1 MNKPARLLRFSLRAR
16 RFFQVKR
23 WSAVGL
29 WVCFCLPGL
38 TPAEYGQ
45 SDQVSDL
52 ILQLQSPQ
60 SATKANA
67 AYKLSEIKDPRAVEP
82 LIATLKGG
90 APANVRAVVVYAL
103 GQIADPRAVEALS
116 ATLLDHDVTVRQN
129 AARALAAIKD
139 PSTAAPLIVA
149 LRDPDA
155 RVRLP
160 ASMELGL
167 LKDPRAVEPL
177 IAALQ
182 DTNLDVRKN
191 AAGSL
196 GLLKDPRAVE
206 PLIATLQDTDPYV
219 RQNAAASLGRLK
231 DPRAVEPLI
240 AALQDT
246 NANVRHN
253 AIAGLADIQDP
264 RAVQPLTA
272 ALQDSDPEN
281 REMAAGALRRIG
293 GRGAPPIAADS
304 GVSTSAQKP
313 GVIPIITGNGA
324 SVLFLRFSPDGG
336 ELARVTQFFPVMLMD
351 ANGYRKARTFPVG
364 MRMVAYSPD
373 GTKIATAEGRD
384 GARVWKAN
392 DAGEPMQGPGAAEVR
407 LLNTPLEVLQTPSQ
421 DPTQTLFWT
430 EFSPDGKRL
439 ITTHSYGHVKVWN
452 TSSWAV
458 EQEVN
463 LAETTA
469 LTAAFAPDGKT
480 IVIGD
485 TSGKLHQWDLATK
498 TWRGNWDT
506 PPGSGAVTG
515 VAFSP
520 DGKTLVT
527 THQSAPGNVLAM
539 LWQNNVTGVP
549 DRITGGA
556 WRASAEWTAQLEPGF
571 GSAAFSKDGKL
582 LALGGRTIKLLDPS
596 TWREIRTIELP
607 EMTHR
612 EATTQGSQIENE
624 PYASTKYPALIM
636 ALAFS
641 PDSRTLAAG
650 ALSGAIYLLK
660 MNP

>member
-1 MNKPARLLRFSLRAR
+1 MGWLN
-16 RFFQVKR
+16 
-23 WSAVGL
+23 
-29 WVCFCLPGL
+29 
-38 TPAEYGQ
+38 
-45 SDQVSDL
+45 
-52 ILQLQSPQ
+52 
-60 SATKANA
+60 
-67 AYKLSEIKDPRAVEP
+67 
-82 LIATLKGG
+82 
-90 APANVRAVVVYAL
+90 
-103 GQIADPRAVEALS
+103 
-116 ATLLDHDVTVRQN
+116 
-129 AARALAAIKD
+129 
-139 PSTAAPLIVA
+139 
-149 LRDPDA
+149 
-155 RVRLP
+155 
-160 ASMELGL
+160 
-167 LKDPRAVEPL
+167 DPRAVEPL
-177 IAALQ
+177 IAALK
-182 DTNLDVRKN
+182 DTNL
-191 AAGSL
+191 G
-196 GLLKDPRAVE
+196 
-206 PLIATLQDTDPYV
+206 V
-219 RQNAAASLGRLK
+219 RQNAAGALGRIK

-253 AIAGLADIQDP
+253 AMVGLAEIQDP
-264 RAVQPLTA
+264 RAIQPLTA
-272 ALQDSDPEN
+272 ALQDSDPKN
-281 REMAAGALRRIG
+281 REVAAQALRRIG
-293 GRGAPPIAADS
+293 GPGAAPTAADS
-304 GVSTSAQKP
+304 GVSTSAQALGAISIVK
-313 GVIPIITGNGA
+313 GNGA

-336 ELARVTQFFPVMLMD
+336 ELARVTQFFPVMLIE

-384 GARVWKAN
+384 GARIWKAN
-392 DAGEPMQGPGAAEVR
+392 DAGEPMKGPGADDVR

-485 TSGKLHQWDLATK
+485 SSGKLHQWDLDRKA
-498 TWRGNWDT
+498 WRGNWDT

-539 LWQNNVTGVP
+539 LWQNNAAGVP
-549 DRITGGA
+549 DRITGVA

-571 GSAAFSKDGKL
+571 GSATFSKDGKL
-582 LALGGRTIKLLDPS
+582 LALGGRRIKLLDPS
-596 TWREIRTIELP
+596 TWKEIRTIELP
-607 EMTHR
+607 GMTQR
-612 EATTQGSQIENE
+612 EATTQGPQNENAT
-624 PYASTKYPALIM
+624 YASMKFPAFIL

-641 PDSRTLAAG
+641 PDSQTLAAG

-660 MNP
+660 MNLNLPK